1 MALPTLSG
9 LTSLPYG
16 TNADNS
22 LGSSFANA
30 TVDVRISSAA
40 ILVIA
45 NAANAERVR
54 RGTAAITIPAG
65 YFTGVISASR
75 IQAIVDAF
83 RIAGP
88 GASSAYNGAWQGY
101 NSPDGQYD
109 TGGRTPQYD
118 NYGNL
123 VGYAVVYAALPSPQ
137 TITYAQT
144 PASSGAVNFNPGL
157 VGSKI
162 RAYHINTIIY
172 ELGTAMSVCTCNCN
186 YCTCNCNYC
195 TCNCNYACTCNCN
208 YSDELVKTEIEY
220 M

>member
-1 MALPTLSG
+1 MAIPTLSG

-22 LGSSFANA
+22 LGSSWVNA
-30 TVDVRISSAA
+30 TVGVRVSSSA

-54 RGTAAITIPAG
+54 RGTAAISIPAG
-65 YFTGVISASR
+65 YFTGNISASR
-75 IQAIVDAF
+75 LQAIVDAF
-83 RIAGP
+83 RIAVP
-88 GASSAYNGAWQGY
+88 ASQAYNGAWQGY

-118 NYGNL
+118 GYGNI
-123 VGYAVVYAALPSPQ
+123 VGYSIVYAALPAPGV
-137 TITYAQT
+137 ITYPLV
-144 PASSGAVNFNPGL
+144 PASSGAVTFNPTL
-157 VGSKI
+157 VGSTI
-162 RAYHINTIIY
+162 RAYHINTIIN
-172 ELGTAMSVCTCNCN
+172 ELGYAMSVCTCNCN